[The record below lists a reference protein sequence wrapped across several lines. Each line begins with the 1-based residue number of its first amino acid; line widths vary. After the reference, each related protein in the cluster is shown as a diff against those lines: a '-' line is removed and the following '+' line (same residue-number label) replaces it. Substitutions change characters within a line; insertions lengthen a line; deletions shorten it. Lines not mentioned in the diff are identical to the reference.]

1 MRQKGDNMNIYKKII
16 INLLVLT
23 FSINLYSEEIYIFG
37 TNVNL
42 REKSDEKSKS
52 LRKLNGNTKG
62 FLLKIFKNENSD
74 YKNWSKIRL
83 EDDTEG
89 FIYSDYI
96 YDQPQDLN
104 KIKKIFPEIQFEYRN
119 NKILLFDKKTS
130 KIYSEIIYKTN
141 AKSFNRTDQI
151 GQYLLITLTINDY
164 EYDGFIYDLETK
176 KIIFVLNK
184 NSFDLM
190 TCSLESVSPQNIFLI
205 LDTGTSQNRQKY
217 IFEISTWQLYKL
229 QDIYSSLDW
238 IAPKTFIYYDYQN
251 NEDKNLKI
259 EKVPNY
265 DKDKEGYA
273 LQVKRIWNNGNIIST
288 KETRWRR
295 TE

>member
-1 MRQKGDNMNIYKKII
+1 M
-16 INLLVLT
+16 LT
-23 FSINLYSEEIYIFG
+23 FSMNLYAEEIYIFG

-42 REKSDEKSKS
+42 REKADEKSKS

-62 FLLKIFKNENSD
+62 FLIENLTNENSD
-74 YKNWSKIRL
+74 FKVWSKIRL

-89 FIYSDYI
+89 FIYSNYI
-96 YDQPQDLN
+96 FDKPQDLK
-104 KIKKIFPEIQFEYRN
+104 KIKNIFPEIQFEYRN
-119 NKILLFDKKTS
+119 DKIFLINKKTS

-151 GQYLLITLTINDY
+151 GQYLLITLTINNY

-184 NSFDLM
+184 NNFDLM

-217 IFEISTWQLYKL
+217 IFEISTWQLFKL

-259 EKVPNY
+259 GKVPKY

-273 LQVKRIWNNGNIIST
+273 LQVKRIWNNGNIFST